1 MLGWI
6 GFGAEGLS
14 GNRPSPVPNLSVSA
28 SPLSISLYR
37 SLWLATIV
45 ANIGGCM
52 RDVGTGWLMTSL
64 STSPLLVAL
73 VQAATMLP
81 MALLSLPSG
90 AMADIVDRRILLLFA
105 QFWGMA
111 AAACLF
117 IATVTGIIDALLLLA
132 LTFATACGSALSVPA
147 LQAITSELVPR
158 PAIAQAVTLTGI
170 SNNIARIVGPAA
182 GGIVIAAAGTEWVF
196 FANAASVLGIV
207 FFLGGWRRPAE
218 ASRFPPEH
226 LLGAIRA
233 GFRYAHSS
241 PELHSLLVRSLAFFL
256 CASAL
261 WSLLPL
267 IARQQLGLGPA
278 GYGLMLTSIGV
289 GAISG
294 ALSLPRLRRYLST
307 NQLTKGASLLLAV
320 AVAAAGIADN
330 IPMAV
335 GSMLATGFGWNL
347 MTTNL
352 QSAALLGAANWVKAR
367 AFGIFLMV
375 FQGSMAIGAVL
386 WGTLALEIGVSN
398 SLLAAA
404 ALLAASLLIAALYPL
419 IIDPSR
425 DFNPSLHLPDPA
437 VEELVAQDEGPVL
450 ITIEYQVDPARS
462 EEFIARLRKMRAV
475 RLRDGAVRWRY
486 WRDVSK
492 RSRIVETFIVDSW
505 LEHMRQHD
513 RFTKADRVLQQDV
526 WELHIGKSPPLVRHW
541 IALP

>member
-1 MLGWI
+1 MRRWI
-6 GFGAEGLS
+6 GFGAEGLYGKAPWPGPQS
-14 GNRPSPVPNLSVSA
+14 SASP

-45 ANIGGCM
+45 ANIGTCM
-52 RDVGTGWLMTSL
+52 KDVGTGWLMTSL
-64 STSPLLVAL
+64 TPSPLLVAL

-81 MALLSLPSG
+81 MALLSLPGG

-105 QFWGMA
+105 KLWGMA

-117 IATVTGIIDALLLLA
+117 IATLTGMIDALLLLA
-132 LTFATACGSALSVPA
+132 LTFATACGSALAVPA

-158 PAIAQAVTLTGI
+158 PAIAQAVTLAGI

-182 GGIVIAAAGTEWVF
+182 GGIVIAVAGVEWVF
-196 FANAASVLGIV
+196 FANAVSVVGILV
-207 FFLGGWRRPAE
+207 VLRGWKRRAE
-218 ASRFPPEH
+218 TNRFPPEH

-267 IARQQLGLGPA
+267 VARQELGLGPA
-278 GYGLMLTSIGV
+278 GYGLMLASIGV
-289 GAISG
+289 GAITG
-294 ALSLPRLRRYLST
+294 ALSLPRLRRQLSAD
-307 NQLTKGASLLLAV
+307 QLSKGASLLLAV
-320 AVAAAGIADN
+320 AVAAAGIADD
-330 IPMAV
+330 IRVAIVAMV
-335 GSMLATGFGWNL
+335 ATGFGWNV

-352 QSAALLGAANWVKAR
+352 QSVALLGAANWVKAR

-386 WGTLALEIGVSN
+386 WGTVALQIGVAN

-404 ALLAASLLIAALYPL
+404 ALLAAGLLFAALYPL
-419 IIDPSR
+419 IIDPGR
-425 DFNPSLHLPDPA
+425 DFDPSRHLPDP
-437 VEELVAQDEGPVL
+437 VVDQPVAEDEGPVL
-450 ITIEYQVDPARS
+450 ITIEYQVDPTQS
-462 EEFIARLRKMRAV
+462 VEFIARLRKMRAV

-486 WRDVSK
+486 WRDVS
-492 RSRIVETFIVDSW
+492 RRNRIVETFIVDSW
-505 LEHMRQHD
+505 LDHMRQHD
-513 RFTKADRVLQQDV
+513 RFTNADRVLQQDV
-526 WELHIGKSPPLVRHW
+526 WELHTGKSPPLVRHW